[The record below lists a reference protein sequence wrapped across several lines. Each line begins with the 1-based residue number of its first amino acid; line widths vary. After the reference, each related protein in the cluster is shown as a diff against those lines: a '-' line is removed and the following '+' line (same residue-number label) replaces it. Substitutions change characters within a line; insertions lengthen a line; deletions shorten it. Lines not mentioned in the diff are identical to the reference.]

1 MLCCYG
7 VSLVGVKLNHPSTQ
21 WHGCTRYSSVAC
33 LNYSDTLGYIPCVDF
48 TSLSKATIQT
58 CHQAL
63 SCATLLRSN
72 RWLFVTSSILCHTIE
87 CHFIFSLFVSPH
99 FDLVWFSNDTFAGV
113 TLVQAQSATHNSF
126 YSTRHI
132 ESLDTC
138 IKH

>member
-7 VSLVGVKLNHPSTQ
+7 VSLVGVKLNHPSTHQ

-72 RWLFVTSSILCHTIE
+72 RWLLFVTSSTLCCHTIE
-87 CHFIFSLFVSPH
+87 CLPILFLVCFYNCISALQ
-99 FDLVWFSNDTFAGV
+99 FEVVWFSNDMGV
-113 TLVQAQSATHNSF
+113 GLAS
-126 YSTRHI
+126 YSSSI
-132 ESLDTC
+132 D
-138 IKH
+138 